1 MRGSFCKIRIES
13 VGLAVWAGLLPRT
26 VARLAAALL
35 PRPDRPRDWAASA
48 APCLGHGRLIGP
60 LPCWPVAGRAAG
72 PPVALAA
79 GPAGA
84 TAWAA
89 CSLGQA
95 ELGRFN
101 D

>member
-1 MRGSFCKIRIES
+1 
-13 VGLAVWAGLLPRT
+13 
-26 VARLAAALL
+26 L